1 MNKVAFPELPQAEHY
16 RKTIRNSISGRVIGS
31 VNAIVGNRVEVRG
44 LSVPVGSICTI
55 QTRSGQRGA
64 AKVIGF
70 RDDSPILAVMDE
82 LSALSSGDPVELQSH
97 SVNLR
102 LGEGLLGRVVDALGR
117 PLDGRPLPASL
128 TSTSVN
134 MEPPA
139 SLDRPPIDTVFETG
153 IRAIDGLL
161 TCGLGQRLG
170 IFAGAG
176 GGKSTLMG
184 MLARNSKAD
193 AVVIGL
199 IGERGREVREFIEHT
214 LGKEGMKRSAL
225 VVSTNDQPAT
235 MRIQAAW
242 TATAIATALR
252 DQGKNV
258 VLLMDSVTRFATA
271 QREIGLAVGEP
282 PTTRGYP
289 PSVFSMLPKLVEQ
302 TGRTDKG
309 SITAFYAVLVDGDD
323 NNEPI
328 SDNLRGLLDG
338 HFILSRKLGAEG
350 HWPALDVLESLSR
363 LQTKLIPADSL
374 AAATQLRQWLA
385 SYRTNEDLINIGAY
399 RAGTNPELD
408 KTIAMRPLLRQFL
421 TQQANDISPLPATM
435 KVMQALAGQATPA

>member
-1 MNKVAFPELPQAEHY
+1 MKNAPFPELVKAEDY
-16 RKTIRNSISGRVIGS
+16 RQTIRNAINGRVVGS
-31 VNAIVGNRVEVRG
+31 VHAIVGNRVEVRG

-55 QTRSGQRGA
+55 HTRSGQKGA

-102 LGEGLLGRVVDALGR
+102 LGEGLIGRVVDALGR

-128 TSTSVN
+128 TTTSIN

-139 SLDRPPIDTVFETG
+139 SLDRPPIETVFETG
-153 IRAIDGLL
+153 IRSIDGLL

-184 MLARNSKAD
+184 MLAKNSKAD

-214 LGKEGMKRSAL
+214 LGKEGMARSTL

-258 VLLMDSVTRFATA
+258 VLLMDSITRFATA

-289 PSVFSMLPKLVEQ
+289 PSVFSTLPKLVEQ
-302 TGRTDKG
+302 SGRTERG

-338 HFILSRKLGAEG
+338 HFILSRKLGSEG
-350 HWPALDVLESLSR
+350 HWPAIDVLESLSR
-363 LQTKLIPADSL
+363 LQTKLIPAKSL
-374 AAATQLRQWLA
+374 AAATQLRKWLA
-385 SYRTNEDLINIGAY
+385 NYRTNEDLINIGAY
-399 RAGTNPELD
+399 RAGTNPDLD
-408 KTIAMRPLLRQFL
+408 KTIEMQPMVRQFL
-421 TQQANDISPLPATM
+421 VQKSNEVSPLGITM
-435 KVMQALAGQATPA
+435 KAMQTLAG